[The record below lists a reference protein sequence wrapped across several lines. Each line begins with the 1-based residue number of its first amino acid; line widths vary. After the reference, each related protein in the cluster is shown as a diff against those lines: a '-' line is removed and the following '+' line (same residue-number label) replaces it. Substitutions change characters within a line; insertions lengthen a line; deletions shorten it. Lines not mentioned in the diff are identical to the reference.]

1 RLIQL
6 GANLNSR
13 TEDGWTPL
21 HSGAFWNQLACV
33 QTLVYA
39 GANPNALTNSNQT
52 PLHLAVSNNQGPE
65 TLMFLMSL
73 PQTSLQQVRN
83 KLGDTVEDLILRNTP
98 YSELCHPFSQ
108 CATQLSKR
116 PLP

>member
-1 RLIQL
+1 MFCIWLPWAIEKMCEILYSPFFSFQ
-6 GANLNSR
+6 
-13 TEDGWTPL
+13 
-21 HSGAFWNQLACV
+21 V
-33 QTLVYA
+33 
-39 GANPNALTNSNQT
+39 TNSNQT